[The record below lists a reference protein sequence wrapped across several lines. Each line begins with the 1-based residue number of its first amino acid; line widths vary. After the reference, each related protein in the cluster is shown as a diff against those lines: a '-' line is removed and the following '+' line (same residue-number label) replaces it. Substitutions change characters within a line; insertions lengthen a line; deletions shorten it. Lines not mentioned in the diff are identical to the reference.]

1 MAVKL
6 KEKNNSLLSNLQ
18 KRLINKKNQGN
29 EYKKHVFETE
39 IDRSKNESN
48 MKIEKMKLTKEEM
61 DADLQ
66 VEIEELKAQPV
77 KNALSKLKNQNDYNN
92 LKNDIRKREITTL
105 LDKSKT
111 LNLMSLMCSLFS
123 GIMTSCCILKSNIVY
138 QYKIVAVVIIIFGA
152 VAENFGIKI
161 IHKYYNDFYEKGSIF
176 KTFAYT
182 TLLLIIV
189 LYTGYSVKTNFDF
202 WANTNIDGF
211 GQVIISGIFD
221 LIAIS
226 YALISDD
233 FLFLNFN
240 GKKQEE
246 TEEEIDVNSIIFNAK
261 FGNVAGGQPKQND
274 GK

>member
-1 MAVKL
+1 MEVKL

-92 LKNDIRKREITTL
+92 LKNEIRKSEIMTL
-105 LDKSKT
+105 LSKAKT
-111 LNLMSLMCSLFS
+111 LSLMSLMCSLFS
-123 GIMTSCCILKSNIVY
+123 GVMTSCCILKSNIVY
-138 QYKIVAVVIIIFGA
+138 QYKIVAVVMIIFGA
-152 VAENFGIKI
+152 IAENFGIKI
-161 IHKYYNDFYEKGSIF
+161 IHKYYNDFYEKGSRF

-226 YALISDD
+226 FALISDE

-246 TEEEIDVNSIIFNAK
+246 TEEEVDVNSIIFNAK
-261 FGNVAGGQPKQND
+261 FGNVAGGKPKQND

>member
-123 GIMTSCCILKSNIVY
+123 GVMTSCCILKSNIVY

>member
-1 MAVKL
+1 MVEL
-6 KEKNNSLLSNLQ
+6 KEKNTNLLSNLQ

-29 EYKKHVFETE
+29 EYKRHVFNTE

-92 LKNDIRKREITTL
+92 LKNDIRKREITTI
-105 LDKSKT
+105 LDKAKT
-111 LNLMSLMCSLFS
+111 LSLMSLMCSLFS
-123 GIMTSCCILKSNIVY
+123 GFMTSCCVLKSNIVF
-138 QYKIVAVVIIIFGA
+138 QYKILAVIIITFGA
-152 VAENFGIKI
+152 IAENFGIKI
-161 IHKYYNDFYEKGSIF
+161 IHKYHSDFYEKGSRF

-182 TLLLIIV
+182 ILVLIIV
-189 LYTGYSVKTNFDF
+189 LYTGYSVKTNYEF
-202 WANTNIDGF
+202 WSNTNIDDF
-211 GQVIISGIFD
+211 GRVIISGIFD
-221 LIAIS
+221 LIAICF
-226 YALISDD
+226 ALISDD

-240 GKKQEE
+240 SNKQEE

-261 FGNVAGGQPKQND
+261 FGTVSGGQPK
-274 GK
+274 